1 MDAAQLE
8 EISLFAGLGVEELAE
23 VAACMH
29 EVEVEAGEEL
39 ASQGE
44 RAFEL
49 FVIEEGEAD
58 VLQNGEPVSKLHK
71 GDFFGEI
78 GLLATGTRTASV
90 VATSPMRLLAM
101 FAREFTQIERRMPA
115 VAQTLREA
123 MRERVARTSF

>member
-1 MDAAQLE
+1 MEPAQLE
-8 EISLFAGLGVEELAE
+8 GISLFAGLEDDELGQ
-23 VAACMH
+23 VAAALR
-29 EVEVEAGEEL
+29 EVEVEAGETL

-49 FVIEEGEAD
+49 YVIEEGDAD
-58 VLQNGEPVSKLHK
+58 VIQDGEPVSKLHK

-90 VATSPMRLLAM
+90 VATTPMRLLAM
-101 FAREFTQIERRMPA
+101 FSRDFQQIERKMPA
-115 VAQTLREA
+115 VAEKLREA